1 MSKSKSKV
9 HTLEHLI
16 NLRNIR
22 NPRNPRNPRN
32 MISKER
38 LINLVN
44 DINTTRKDLSK
55 METNLPAKLMQIN
68 IKNNIK
74 KHKSKYN
81 NKHKF
86 SGKPQVYAK
95 SVSSTFSSIM
105 HNGHTHSQGKKI
117 INNSTKPYVQIDEMQ
132 NGNVQHYMIP
142 KNTIPYKPNKLAM
155 QIKLLSQH
163 PTMKQHT
170 KTSHKKKQHTKT
182 SHKKKQHTKTSHK
195 KKQHTKT
202 KH

>member
-1 MSKSKSKV
+1 MPKSKSKI
-9 HTLEHLI
+9 HTLGHLI
-16 NLRNIR
+16 

-55 METNLPAKLMQIN
+55 MQTNLPARLMQL
-68 IKNNIK
+68 
-74 KHKSKYN
+74 N
-81 NKHKF
+81 NKSNQQTNTHIHIPKDK
-86 SGKPQVYAK
+86 SQVYAK

-117 INNSTKPYVQIDEMQ
+117 INDSTKPYVQIDEMQ

-155 QIKLLSQH
+155 QINLLSQH
-163 PTMKQHT
+163 PTMKHHT
-170 KTSHKKKQHTKT
+170 KKQHHTKK
-182 SHKKKQHTKTSHK
+182 SHPTKKMRHTKKQH
-195 KKQHTKT
+195 HTKKSHPT
-202 KH
+202 KK